1 MRAAIIVV
9 LCILSALA
17 SISGFHHI
25 SPPVRSKS
33 QLQASFWGN
42 YKSNGKTEGK
52 IGLAL
57 AVALCIKGNFMSVDV
72 RTTYTCPSGA
82 NSEKTLASLIRQE
95 PTYKCLP
102 PNELFVKFLTAPLVF
117 PGNPE
122 YDPQFIRIEMIG
134 AKPQSIPK
142 QP

>member
-1 MRAAIIVV
+1 MRGVKLAV
-9 LCILSALA
+9 LCILSAIVR
-17 SISGFHHI
+17 ISGFQHI
-25 SPPVRSKS
+25 SPPMRGKS

-42 YKSNGKTEGK
+42 YKSDGKKEGK

-82 NSEKTLASLIRQE
+82 GSEKILASLIRQE

-102 PNELFVKFLTAPLVF
+102 INELFVKFLTAPLVF
-117 PGNPE
+117 PGDPE
-122 YDPQFIRIEMIG
+122 YDPQFLRIEMIG
-134 AKPQSIPK
+134 AKPRSIPK
-142 QP
+142 